1 MMRQPPPSLESYM
14 QAIGQS
20 TQTASINPIAAI
32 GNGLGGG
39 QTPQG
44 KAPQNQGEQV
54 LISQLQIPQQIPQNQ
69 GPQLNQQALQ
79 QLIQGE
85 MQKFKSLQEKKAS
98 LQHELTM
105 VDQNLMKIQG
115 SLEVFQT
122 MGFIK
127 LN

>member
-1 MMRQPPPSLESYM
+1 MMRQPPPSLQSYM
-14 QAIGQS
+14 QAIGQ
-20 TQTASINPIAAI
+20 TQPGSINPLSGL
-32 GNGLGGG
+32 GNSALGGG
-39 QTPQG
+39 QPQVQVQNQQPLQGQPQG
-44 KAPQNQGEQV
+44 QPQG
-54 LISQLQIPQQIPQNQ
+54 QQPP

-85 MQKFKSLQEKKAS
+85 MQKFKTLQEKKAS

>member
-1 MMRQPPPSLESYM
+1 MRQPPPSLASYM
-14 QAIGQS
+14 QAIGQPPTGS
-20 TQTASINPIAAI
+20 VNPIAAI
-32 GNGLGGG
+32 GQNSGGG
-39 QTPQG
+39 PTPQVPAAQSQAG
-44 KAPQNQGEQV
+44 PQN
-54 LISQLQIPQQIPQNQ
+54 P
-69 GPQLNQQALQ
+69 PQLNQQALQ